1 MISVESSIVDRLKA
15 LKAKTGMTALE
26 ISEKSGIPEST
37 VTRIFSGKTANPTV
51 ATIVA
56 IYKAMGG
63 TAAEIFGDDVR
74 VNVVSEV
81 SPTSKESAELI
92 TLYKETIKTKDR
104 YIKVLSI
111 ALAVLIAFIMAVVLI
126 DLLNGHFGFVR
137 YLQGHTMEILKRL
150 C

>member
-1 MISVESSIVDRLKA
+1 MESRISNLISVESSIVDRLRS

-92 TLYKETIKTKDR
+92 ALYRSYPNAFTVTPN
-104 YIKVLSI
+104 LS
-111 ALAVLIAFIMAVVLI
+111 
-126 DLLNGHFGFVR
+126 
-137 YLQGHTMEILKRL
+137 
-150 C
+150 

>member
-1 MISVESSIVDRLKA
+1 MVSVESSIVDRLKA

-56 IYKAMGG
+56 IYRAMGG
-63 TAAEIFGDDVR
+63 TAAEIFGDDVK
-74 VNVVSEV
+74 VNIVSEV

-92 TLYKETIKTKDR
+92 VLYKETIKTKDR
-104 YIKVLSI
+104 QIKILGIAVG
-111 ALAVLIAFIMAVVLI
+111 ALALLQAIEFII
-126 DLLNGHFGFVR
+126 GLLG
-137 YLQGHTMEILKRL
+137 EI
-150 C
+150 

>member
-1 MISVESSIVDRLKA
+1 MISVESSIVDRLRS

-104 YIKVLSI
+104 QIKILGIAVG
-111 ALAVLIAFIMAVVLI
+111 ALALLQAIEFII
-126 DLLNGHFGFVR
+126 GLLG
-137 YLQGHTMEILKRL
+137 EI
-150 C
+150 

>member
-1 MISVESSIVDRLKA
+1 MVSVESSIVDRLKA

-56 IYKAMGG
+56 IYRAMGG
-63 TAAEIFGDDVR
+63 TAAEIFGDDVK
-74 VNVVSEV
+74 VNIVSDT
-81 SPTSKESAELI
+81 SPTSAELI

-104 YIKVLSI
+104 QIKILGIAVG
-111 ALAVLIAFIMAVVLI
+111 ALALLQAIEFII
-126 DLLNGHFGFVR
+126 GLLG
-137 YLQGHTMEILKRL
+137 EI
-150 C
+150 

>member
-1 MISVESSIVDRLKA
+1 MESRISNLISVESSIVDRLRS

-104 YIKVLSI
+104 QIKILGIAVG
-111 ALAVLIAFIMAVVLI
+111 ALALLQAIEFII
-126 DLLNGHFGFVR
+126 GLLG
-137 YLQGHTMEILKRL
+137 EI
-150 C
+150 